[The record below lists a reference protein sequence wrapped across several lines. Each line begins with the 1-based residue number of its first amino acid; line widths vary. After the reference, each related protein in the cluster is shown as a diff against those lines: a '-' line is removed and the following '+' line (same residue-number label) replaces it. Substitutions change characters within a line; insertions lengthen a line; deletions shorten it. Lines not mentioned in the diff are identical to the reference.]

1 MSLPRKKEFFLLKA
15 ACLGAFG
22 ASWRGDC
29 IEVTAYGYSDVLTH
43 IMPYLPQPTDGHLNS
58 AGLHRSGTLSGKSGV
73 DICTAVHPMATPLN
87 VLMID

>member
-29 IEVTAYGYSDVLTH
+29 IDVTAYGYSDVLTH
-43 IMPYLPQPTDGHLNS
+43 IMPYLPQPTS
-58 AGLHRSGTLSGKSGV
+58 V

-87 VLMID
+87 VCSDD